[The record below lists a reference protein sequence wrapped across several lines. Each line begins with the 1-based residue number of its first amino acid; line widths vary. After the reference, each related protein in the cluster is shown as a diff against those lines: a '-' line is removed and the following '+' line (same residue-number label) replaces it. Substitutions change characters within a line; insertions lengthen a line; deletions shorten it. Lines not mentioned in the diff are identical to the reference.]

1 MVMGTVVTCR
11 LSWQVSPTALWEAVR
26 AGHGPVGAGGPAAV
40 SLHCPGAWSAPGGP
54 FLCECSLWIPHSP
67 GGGRFH
73 GGVVVKVHGWM
84 EVPMPGWMGLLPH
97 MGLETPDNEEME
109 SMVRG
114 RMGLMLWW
122 DGGPDLCSCGGA
134 AL

>member
-1 MVMGTVVTCR
+1 MA
-11 LSWQVSPTALWEAVR
+11 LSALVALLQYPCIALVR
-26 AGHGPVGAGGPAAV
+26 GALQGDPFYV
-40 SLHCPGAWSAPGGP
+40 SAPYGYP
-54 FLCECSLWIPHSP
+54 TVP
-67 GGGRFH
+67 GGGQFH

-97 MGLETPDNEEME
+97 VGLETPDNEEME